1 MNSVFTIPVQTLSLS
16 NDAHTSNDINESSN
30 ESININ
36 VVKEK
41 EDQINSLHAKN
52 KDLVNKLSERRS
64 TVKQLQGKN
73 KQINRKMS
81 TMKRKL
87 ELSLENKDEIKRLEK
102 CTSSLEK
109 NNLKNERAQKALT
122 HQKEISSNLKKC
134 NKTLIAHVIKLKK
147 TNDNL
152 TKQLSDTVSKVV
164 ETNQQIDSLHVE
176 NSELSKSVKELDIN
190 NSYMEQLLDD
200 NKQVDLFDESTNSF
214 STKTMECV
222 MKPSHCNVAHHKIPE
237 VIESVLELA
246 DKKPNRLPKRVT
258 IDSMISAKS
267 VVTQKQLSNV
277 LPSKRNLTLYT
288 DETRKFSK
296 TYNTY
301 IVTDEHQS
309 TYFLGLRE
317 MYNKSAQTAFETFQ
331 TMLKDSND
339 SVVDSEKNVG
349 DLIVS
354 NIVNTMSDRASTEKA
369 FNNILDSYRKVT
381 NGWADLSEVQQASL
395 TKMHCFFC
403 GLHLLVAFAE
413 VCAKCL
419 NEYEHVKKDE
429 SIGLEKDEDIK
440 SEFGNTSESATVRL
454 IRACSK
460 CLSRG
465 GDERSGCFADF
476 QTYLSTIG
484 KPVKFVRFHGNRFN
498 IIFLLAEVLYYHKD
512 DVVAFFEKKHIPT
525 NRLQK
530 AVFMDAKEDILIS
543 GCSP

>member
-1 MNSVFTIPVQTLSLS
+1 M
-16 NDAHTSNDINESSN
+16 
-30 ESININ
+30 
-36 VVKEK
+36 
-41 EDQINSLHAKN
+41 
-52 KDLVNKLSERRS
+52 
-64 TVKQLQGKN
+64 
-73 KQINRKMS
+73 
-81 TMKRKL
+81 
-87 ELSLENKDEIKRLEK
+87 
-102 CTSSLEK
+102 
-109 NNLKNERAQKALT
+109 
-122 HQKEISSNLKKC
+122 
-134 NKTLIAHVIKLKK
+134 KK

-246 DKKPNRLPKRVT
+246 DKKPNRLPKRAT

-288 DETRKFSK
+288 DETWKFGK

-317 MYNKSAQTAFETFQ
+317 MYNKSAQTAFEHFQ
-331 TMLKDSND
+331 TILNDLND

-354 NIVNTMSDRASTEKA
+354 NIVNTMSDRASTKKA
-369 FNNILDSYRKVT
+369 FNNILDSYRKSILPKVT
-381 NGWADLSEVQQASL
+381 NGWADLSEDQQASL
-395 TKMHCFFC
+395 MKMHFFFC

-419 NEYEHVKKDE
+419 HEYEHVKKDE

-440 SEFGNTSESATVRL
+440 SEFNNTSESATVRL

-465 GDERSGCFADF
+465 GDKRSGCFAYF

-484 KPVKFVRFHGNRFN
+484 KHVKFVRFHGNRFN
-498 IIFLLAEVLYYHKD
+498 IIFLLAEVL
-512 DVVAFFEKKHIPT
+512 
-525 NRLQK
+525 
-530 AVFMDAKEDILIS
+530 
-543 GCSP
+543 

>member
-1 MNSVFTIPVQTLSLS
+1 
-16 NDAHTSNDINESSN
+16 
-30 ESININ
+30 
-36 VVKEK
+36 
-41 EDQINSLHAKN
+41 
-52 KDLVNKLSERRS
+52 
-64 TVKQLQGKN
+64 
-73 KQINRKMS
+73 
-81 TMKRKL
+81 
-87 ELSLENKDEIKRLEK
+87 
-102 CTSSLEK
+102 
-109 NNLKNERAQKALT
+109 
-122 HQKEISSNLKKC
+122 
-134 NKTLIAHVIKLKK
+134 
-147 TNDNL
+147 
-152 TKQLSDTVSKVV
+152 
-164 ETNQQIDSLHVE
+164 
-176 NSELSKSVKELDIN
+176 
-190 NSYMEQLLDD
+190 
-200 NKQVDLFDESTNSF
+200 
-214 STKTMECV
+214 
-222 MKPSHCNVAHHKIPE
+222 
-237 VIESVLELA
+237 
-246 DKKPNRLPKRVT
+246 
-258 IDSMISAKS
+258 
-267 VVTQKQLSNV
+267 
-277 LPSKRNLTLYT
+277 
-288 DETRKFSK
+288 
-296 TYNTY
+296 
-301 IVTDEHQS
+301 
-309 TYFLGLRE
+309 

-369 FNNILDSYRKVT
+369 FNNILDGYRKVT

-395 TKMHCFFC
+395 TEMHCFFC

-419 NEYEHVKKDE
+419 HEYEHVKKDE

-440 SEFGNTSESATVRL
+440 SEFGNTSKSATVRL

-465 GDERSGCFADF
+465 GDKRSGCFADF

-543 GCSP
+543 GCKVLGLISKLITAPLWRILEGGMHIMQMNDHYLVLFRYLDRVSKDPAGFLSGEECPFDKDEVFQCLIKPNEVIDCYAEEITKSLATALRSLIERMVEDHLPGWKFFKVTEEMKNKTASVVPHNKLPEFAFGVLDFQLRYRPNASTLVNEAFLMFSMNKTQDWLKSLGNEEKKKLLKECRTDGRKFRETFKLRCKEIQEHRRRILAEKAAEAERKDVKANKKKEDIVKNILYYGLWQSKESIDEAIGTINSKKEKREAVMWQLKFWKVILGQKHNE